1 MPSYY
6 NMKTPSQPNINTGV
20 VKMLEKRFGPAGPG
34 TIKEQKERLIAK
46 FAAEQQ
52 GKSIKG
58 GRTRRRRR
66 RYRHRSRRTISK
78 NIY

>member
-6 NMKTPSQPNINTGV
+6 NMKTPSQNKINAGV
-20 VKMLEKRFGPAGPG
+20 VKMLEKRFGPTGTG

-46 FAAEQQ
+46 LAAEQQ

-58 GRTRRRRR
+58 GRTRRRRST
-66 RYRHRSRRTISK
+66 RYRKRSHKRRT
-78 NIY
+78 